1 MDSST
6 ISPYDRLGIASDA
19 TPAALKA
26 AYHAKLRD
34 FPAHTH
40 PQEFKAVRE
49 AYDAIRKGA
58 AASAEDQF
66 LQFRPLEVAF
76 DPEQLQQLRQK
87 ALAQLA
93 ISVDDLIRETF

>member
-1 MDSST
+1 MT
-6 ISPYDRLGIASDA
+6 SPYDRLGIAPDA

-26 AYHAKLRD
+26 AYHAKLRE

-40 PQEFKAVRE
+40 PEEFKAVRS
-49 AYDAIRKGA
+49 AYDAIRKGETA
-58 AASAEDQF
+58 NADDDF
-66 LQFRPLEVAF
+66 LQLRPIEISF

-87 ALAQLA
+87 ALSQLA